1 MRLKKM
7 DMHIHTA
14 RNRSIPQPGTTENLC
29 TPEELIERFDLWGI
43 EAGVIL
49 PMVNPEC
56 NSTAP
61 AQRLED
67 ALEICEKYRGRFY
80 WFMNIDPRGGGK
92 NSANDDLSYFM
103 SYYKRLG
110 AKGIGEVCA
119 NLAFNDPK
127 MENLFF
133 HAEKNDLPV
142 IFHISPFP
150 DRLYGIYDRLGL
162 PLLEGAL
169 AKFPKLKFL
178 GHSQPFWA
186 EISAGL
192 TEEERN
198 GYPTGK
204 VKPGRVVELMRKY
217 PNLYG
222 DLSAGSGFNAVSR
235 DEEFGLLFMEEFQ
248 DRLFFATDVCAPSQ
262 ERPLSAWLDNMAD
275 NGKLSQSA
283 YEKISRKNAE
293 KLLCL
298 QETI

>member
-1 MRLKKM
+1 MRLKKL

-14 RNRSIPQPGTTENLC
+14 RTRNIPKIGTTQTIC
-29 TPEELIERFDLWGI
+29 SPEELIERYDSWGI

-49 PMVNPEC
+49 PMVSPEC
-56 NSTAP
+56 NATVA

-67 ALEICEKYRGRFY
+67 AIEICEKYKGRFY
-80 WFMNIDPRGGGK
+80 WFMNIDPRGGLY
-92 NSANDDLSYFM
+92 NSADDDLSYFM
-103 SYYKRLG
+103 DYYKKLG
-110 AKGIGEVCA
+110 ARGIGEVCA
-119 NLAFNDPK
+119 NLAFNEPK

-150 DRLYGIYDRLGL
+150 DRLYGIHDKLGL

-186 EISAGL
+186 EIGAGL
-192 TEEERN
+192 TESERN
-198 GYPTGK
+198 TYPAGS

-217 PNLYG
+217 LNLCG
-222 DLSAGSGFNAVSR
+222 DLSARSGYNAVSR
-235 DEEFGLLFMEEFQ
+235 DEEFGLSFMEEFQ
-248 DRLFFATDVCAPSQ
+248 DRLYFATDVCNPS
-262 ERPLSAWLDNMAD
+262 EKFPLSEWLDELAD
-275 NGKLSQSA
+275 KGKLSLSA

-293 KLLCL
+293 RLLGL
-298 QETI
+298 